1 MFVFII
7 LIICGFFFFNSNF
20 IYFTTI
26 TKQVH
31 LTYIHHAHWYWCLRL
46 CNLCVGA
53 NCSTQRKPTCPILFI
68 LFEYTFLYYTQSHLF
83 TCIYRIALYYSM
95 VTILDFHFR
104 VYNPYTLISH
114 SWTTVSYHFCTKNSK
129 KYSLS

>member
-1 MFVFII
+1 MLIGTDVCICVVFVWEQTVVPRGNPPARFYLYCLNLYIFI
-7 LIICGFFFFNSNF
+7 
-20 IYFTTI
+20 
-26 TKQVH
+26 
-31 LTYIHHAHWYWCLRL
+31 
-46 CNLCVGA
+46 
-53 NCSTQRKPTCPILFI
+53 
-68 LFEYTFLYYTQSHLF
+68 YTQSHLS